1 MLVFKLSSI
10 STDEGEGM
18 VLELPPPDQTQLAA
32 SPLELV
38 VCQVRYETRLVAS
51 DSSTARAIHDM
62 LGDADHEYANVE
74 PAGTATVSVVAGGAT
89 PAGVSETKLTG
100 WRFTS
105 RDGRWVAS
113 VMPDHASLETTAYT
127 TWVKDFEPRLHRLL
141 DAVAEHVQ
149 PSFEQRLGLRY
160 IDRIKELRLK
170 RLIEWK
176 PYLRPELLSLL
187 MHPQLGPFVRASQH
201 QTILELDDEAQCGL
215 RHGPLV
221 DEDQEVVDY
230 VLDYD
235 LFRQGGR
242 PFEVEE
248 IKGAAARLN
257 RWAHQLFE
265 ATVTDELM
273 ERFRKQ

>member
-1 MLVFKLSSI
+1 
-10 STDEGEGM
+10 M
-18 VLELPPPDQTQLAA
+18 VLDLPAPDQTELPG

-51 DSSTARAIHDM
+51 DGSTARAIHDM
-62 LGDADHEYANVE
+62 LGNADDEYVNVE
-74 PAGTATVSVVAGGAT
+74 PAGSATVSVVAGPAV

-105 RDGRWVAS
+105 RDGRWIAS

-127 TWVKDFEPRLHRLL
+127 TWAKDFEPRLHRLV
-141 DAVAEHVQ
+141 DAVAEHIQ
-149 PSFEQRLGLRY
+149 PAFEQRLGLRY

-170 RLIEWK
+170 RLTEWK
-176 PYLRPELLSLL
+176 PYLRSELLGLL
-187 MHPQLGPFVRASQH
+187 MHPQLGPFVRAAQH
-201 QTILELDDEAQCGL
+201 QTILELDQETQCGL
-215 RHGPLV
+215 RHGPLA
-221 DEDQEVVDY
+221 DEDQEVVDF

-242 PFEVEE
+242 PFEVED
-248 IKGAAARLN
+248 IKGAATRLN
-257 RWAHQLFE
+257 RWAHQVFE

-273 ERFRKQ
+273 ARFRK